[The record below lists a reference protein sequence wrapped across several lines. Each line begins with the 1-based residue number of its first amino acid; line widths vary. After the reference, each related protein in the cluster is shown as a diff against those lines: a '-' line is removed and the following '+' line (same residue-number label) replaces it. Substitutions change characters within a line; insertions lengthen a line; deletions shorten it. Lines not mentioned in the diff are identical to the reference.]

1 MPREILGLAMPFR
14 LEGGVVPAPA
24 STDDSIRASIERIIH
39 TRRGE
44 RAMRPDVGSRCW
56 EFVYENVGSL
66 AAGRLKA
73 EIRGALAA
81 QEPRIRVLAVDVVPF
96 DQLPEYPD
104 GAGFRVDI
112 TYRLGG
118 EVETVSTTFDTG
130 TEPGGGSA

>member
-1 MPREILGLAMPFR
+1 MPREILGFAMPFR
-14 LEGGVVPAPA
+14 EESGVIPAPA
-24 STDDSIRASIERIIH
+24 ATDDSIRASIERIIH

-44 RAMRPDVGSRCW
+44 RPMRPDVGSRCW
-56 EFVYENVGSL
+56 EFVYENVGTL

-73 EIRGALAA
+73 EIRGALAS
-81 QEPRIRVLAVDVVPF
+81 QEPRIRVLAIDVVSF

-130 TEPGGGSA
+130 TDTGGSA